1 MSAANNKPTM
11 TVSSKSTRSPLWVD
25 RDGDEA
31 NSAGSLACSV
41 VTDGTTCLRLSPESG
56 TVLGVVVVV
65 VCDVTVLDAG
75 AVVTALLLAGVV
87 TAVVFVGRLKGLL
100 LYDQYM
106 TLPRG
111 TAPGNWVGHRGGC
124 CVTLGPLALAPGNA
138 GGTNLGPGNGMGY
151 MCGLKRCM

>member
-11 TVSSKSTRSPLWVD
+11 TVSSNSTRSPLCVD
-25 RDGDEA
+25 RDEA

-41 VTDGTTCLRLSPESG
+41 VTCLLLSPESG
-56 TVLGVVVVV
+56 TVFGVVV
-65 VCDVTVLDAG
+65 VCDVTVLDAC
-75 AVVTALLLAGVV
+75 AVVPAVVPALLLDGVV
-87 TAVVFVGRLKGLL
+87 TAVVFVGCRKGLL

-124 CVTLGPLALAPGNA
+124 RVTLGPLDLAPGNA